1 MKQINTHQM
10 RDFALPLK
18 RMTDEVQKAKV
29 EKIVR
34 CDEKVPEIFLINS
47 LIDRN
52 CKNINKMIDNV
63 LYNISLLLTMTGF

>member
-1 MKQINTHQM
+1 M

-34 CDEKVPEIFLINS
+34 CYTKNRYFSTTKPHIF
-47 LIDRN
+47 
-52 CKNINKMIDNV
+52 
-63 LYNISLLLTMTGF
+63 